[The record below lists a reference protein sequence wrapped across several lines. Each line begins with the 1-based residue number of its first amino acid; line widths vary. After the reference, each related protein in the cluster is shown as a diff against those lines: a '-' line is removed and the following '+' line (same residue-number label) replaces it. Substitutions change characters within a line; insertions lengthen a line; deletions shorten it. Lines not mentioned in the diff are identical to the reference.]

1 MKTCKAEHT
10 HAINI
15 HVYIIMDNK
24 YILEGSDFQE
34 KYILGK
40 INTMTLE
47 YIYIFCYFDLICIT
61 TVQTL
66 K

>member
-1 MKTCKAEHT
+1 MH
-10 HAINI
+10 
-15 HVYIIMDNK
+15 NK
-24 YILEGSDFQE
+24 HILEGSDFLE

-47 YIYIFCYFDLICIT
+47 YIYIFCYFDLICIS